1 MSTASVIEQHISAF
15 NERREEDEPWA
26 ADAHM
31 VAPGGAGPT
40 GRDEVLAFLR
50 VFHTA
55 FSDGTLTART
65 VLADGARG
73 AVEGEFSGTHDGPLA
88 SPAGEVPPTGRAV
101 TFRWAA
107 IYEVDGSELR
117 SEHLF
122 FDQADFLAQ
131 LGLA

>member
-1 MSTASVIEQHISAF
+1 MSTCSVIEQHITAF
-15 NERREEDEPWA
+15 NDRREGDDPWA

-31 VAPGGAGPT
+31 VAPGGANPT
-40 GRDEVLAFLR
+40 GRDEVLGFLR

-55 FSDGTLTART
+55 FSDGTLTAHT
-65 VLADGARG
+65 VIADGVRG
-73 AVEGEFSGTHDGPLA
+73 AVEGEFNGTHDGPLA
-88 SPAGEVPPTGRAV
+88 SPAGEVPATGRV
-101 TFRWAA
+101 VSFRWAA